1 MSPGQEQGKV
11 ELIDHRSDIFSFGC
25 VRFEDVT
32 GKKPFADESVS
43 KSLHNVVFAA
53 APLIKDFSPSAP
65 PDLQRVI
72 RRCLEKDP
80 DERYQTI
87 KDVALELKEIR
98 QGMIGSGEIDTSSPS
113 SSTDTGRQPTAQAAT
128 STSGAAHLVRQIK
141 RKKRSVAIA
150 LAGLVIASPMFA
162 YFSYF
167 KAKRAPALTEQ
178 DT

>member
-43 KSLHNVVFAA
+43 KSLHNLVYAA
-53 APLIKDFSPSAP
+53 APLIKDLNPSAP

-87 KDVALELKEIR
+87 KDVALELKEVR
-98 QGMIGSGEIDTSSPS
+98 QGMTGPAEIDTSDPS
-113 SSTDTGRQPTAQAAT
+113 SNRTETLGRETNVQSAT
-128 STSGAAHLVRQIK
+128 STSSAAYLVRQIK
-141 RKKRSVAIA
+141 SHNLSAA
-150 LAGLVIASPMFA
+150 SMLA
-162 YFSYF
+162 
-167 KAKRAPALTEQ
+167 
-178 DT
+178 